1 MGLPKTTELT
11 AIDAAFEMLRKGLA
25 AGTDAS
31 GTRIP
36 S

>member
-11 AIDAAFEMLRKGLA
+11 AIEMLRKGIA
-25 AGTDAS
+25 VGTDAS